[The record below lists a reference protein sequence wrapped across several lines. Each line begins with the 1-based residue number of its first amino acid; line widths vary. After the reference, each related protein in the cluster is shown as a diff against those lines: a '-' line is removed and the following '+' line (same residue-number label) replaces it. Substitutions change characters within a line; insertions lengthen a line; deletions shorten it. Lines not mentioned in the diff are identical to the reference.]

1 MSSLSHIDVS
11 ALLPCHTVASCAL
24 PDTTQWVGVIG
35 SRQASLGLRVQA
47 FHLGA
52 TLACQGRVVV
62 SGLALGV
69 DGSAHA
75 GALSIPEG
83 LTVAILSTAPTEPVY
98 PRAHTY
104 LAVRIPNRGA
114 LVHPFTGPAVTPLQR
129 TRRFLERDILLG
141 RLVAALV
148 VVADTEPITGGSRW
162 ATAEA
167 LRRGIPVFRL
177 DAAGRFHAQPRVL
190 PAVCDWD
197 PECSLLQT
205 AEFTGDRS

>member
-1 MSSLSHIDVS
+1 MVVVGTPLS
-11 ALLPCHTVASCAL
+11 AL
-24 PDTTQWVGVIG
+24 PDSSQWVGVIG
-35 SRQASLGLRVQA
+35 ARRASLALRAQA

-52 TLACQGRVVV
+52 TLARQGWVVV

-69 DGSAHA
+69 DGSAHD
-75 GALSIPEG
+75 GVLSIPNG
-83 LTVAILSTAPTEPVY
+83 LTVAVLSTAPTEPIY

-104 LAVRIPNRGA
+104 LAVRIPDHGA
-114 LVHPFTGPAVTPLQR
+114 LVHPFTDPAATPLQR

-177 DAAGRFHAQPRVL
+177 DAAGRFHAQPTVL
-190 PAVCDWD
+190 SAVCDWT
-197 PECSLLQT
+197 PEFVL
-205 AEFTGDRS
+205 DRSLTL